1 MNNRWC
7 IIGGPRTGSTW
18 LSSLLS
24 HRTRFLKNN
33 IDLAEFFEHTN
44 FFNFLINEHNFIE
57 KSDPVAPGDPY
68 DLLCDRLDMLM
79 QSNKTQPAIIKL
91 FVKPYN
97 FPELDYVQLI
107 NELQARNFQ
116 CLILKRNLLDRAI
129 SWTLANQTK
138 IMHKWEKETEI
149 FLDTHEKGRIKDDF
163 IVDQIVADTIGFTD
177 LYRMI
182 LQEIPIMNQ
191 IESEF
196 DFPIINYEK
205 LKVELISNKIF
216 YGLSNSK
223 KIYEKPY
230 NQFVINY
237 PELVNIANELN
248 KEHNY
253 EP

>member
-18 LSSLLS
+18 MSSLLV
-24 HRTRFLKNN
+24 HRSRVFKNN

-44 FFNFLINEHNFIE
+44 LFNFLINEHNFIE
-57 KSDPVAPGDPY
+57 KSVPVAPGDPY
-68 DLLCDRLDMLM
+68 DLLCARLDMIM
-79 QSNKTQPAIIKL
+79 RSNKTQPAVIKL

-97 FPELDYVQLI
+97 FPELDYIQLI
-107 NELQARNFQ
+107 SEIQERNFQ

-138 IMHKWEKETEI
+138 IMHKWDRNTEI
-149 FLDTHEKGRIKDDF
+149 FLDTQDNGRIKSDV
-163 IVDQIVADTIGFTD
+163 IVEQMVADTTIFTD
-177 LYRMI
+177 LYKML

-196 DFPIINYEK
+196 NFPIINYEK

-216 YGLSNSK
+216 YGLSDSK

-237 PELVNIANELN
+237 TELVDIANKLN
-248 KEHNY
+248 KEYNY

>member
-1 MNNRWC
+1 MIMR
-7 IIGGPRTGSTW
+7 
-18 LSSLLS
+18 
-24 HRTRFLKNN
+24 
-33 IDLAEFFEHTN
+33 
-44 FFNFLINEHNFIE
+44 
-57 KSDPVAPGDPY
+57 
-68 DLLCDRLDMLM
+68 
-79 QSNKTQPAIIKL
+79 SNKTQPAVIKL

-97 FPELDYVQLI
+97 FPELDYIQLI
-107 NELQARNFQ
+107 SEIQERNFQ

-138 IMHKWEKETEI
+138 IMHKWDRNTEI
-149 FLDTHEKGRIKDDF
+149 FLDTQDNGRIKSDV
-163 IVDQIVADTIGFTD
+163 IVEQMVADTTIFTD
-177 LYRMI
+177 LYKML

-196 DFPIINYEK
+196 NFPIINYEK

-216 YGLSNSK
+216 YGLSDSK

-237 PELVNIANELN
+237 TELVDIANKLN
-248 KEHNY
+248 KEYNY

>member
-18 LSSLLS
+18 MSSLLI
-24 HRTRFLKNN
+24 HRSRLYKHNV
-33 IDLAEFFEHTN
+33 DLAEFFEHTN
-44 FFNFLINEHNFIE
+44 LFNFVINEHNFIE
-57 KSDPVAPGDPY
+57 ESVPVAPGDPY
-68 DLLCDRLDMLM
+68 DLLCTRLDMIR
-79 QSNKTQPAIIKL
+79 QSNKGQPAVIKL

-97 FPELDYVQLI
+97 FPELDYIQLI
-107 NELQARNFQ
+107 KEIQELNFQ
-116 CLILKRNLLDRAI
+116 CLILKRNLLDRTI

-138 IMHKWEKETEI
+138 IMHKWDRNTEI
-149 FLDTHEKGRIKDDF
+149 FLDTQDKGRIKGN
-163 IVDQIVADTIGFTD
+163 VMVEQMVADTTIFTD

-196 DFPIINYEK
+196 NFPIINYEK
-205 LKVELISNKIF
+205 LKVDLISNKIF
-216 YGLSNSK
+216 YGWSGSK
-223 KIYEKPY
+223 KIYENPY

-237 PELVNIANELN
+237 TELVDIANKLN
-248 KEHNY
+248 KEYNY